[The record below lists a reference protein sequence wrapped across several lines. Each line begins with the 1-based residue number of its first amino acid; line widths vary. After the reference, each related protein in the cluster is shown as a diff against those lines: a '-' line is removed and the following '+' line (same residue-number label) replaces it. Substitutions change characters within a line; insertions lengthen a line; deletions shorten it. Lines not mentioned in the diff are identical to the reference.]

1 MGKNLRICE
10 VNGRIGYFHMWEWY
24 ADIIP
29 GGYTV
34 CSRPGGQ
41 ISYVVGIVEFPEGI
55 ERVKPEDIHFR
66 DETHCCI
73 VLENENYQK
82 RMEAE
87 NEQHE

>member
-10 VNGRIGYFHMWEWY
+10 VNGRLGYFHMW
-24 ADIIP
+24 
-29 GGYTV
+29 GYTAYNRLGSLV
-34 CSRPGGQ
+34 SQ
-41 ISYVVGIVEFPEGI
+41 IVGLVEFPEGI
-55 ERVKPEDIHFR
+55 EQVKPEDIHFR